1 MNGMQ
6 KPTFIVG
13 IRRSGSTLWRRI
25 LEQNKEI
32 AVFGEMQFLWP
43 WERDFSDFLK
53 RDIGDLSNDKNVLKM
68 IEIIFSNPP
77 LPHISFLKLRWGFW
91 ESLRKINDKELRDR
105 ICSRILNSDRSIESI
120 FKALTEETTKHLGYD
135 RFAIK
140 FPVYFN
146 HIPTLL
152 KWYPNAKIV
161 HITRDPR
168 AIAASKKNDPG
179 GTAKLKAKYP
189 KYSYLIEKAM
199 TVFVIFQYNWSAKV
213 HNKYKYLKNYKL
225 FKYEDLL
232 WDPKNTIRELC
243 NFSDLQFKEEML
255 SPSKGRVSSIDG
267 RKRSGFDKRAAYRW
281 KEKLTPLEE
290 KIVTLF
296 TKRSMKIL
304 EYNPSIHPI
313 FQEIK
318 IYNNVE

>member
-1 MNGMQ
+1 MEEIK
-6 KPTFIVG
+6 KPIFIVG

-25 LEQNKEI
+25 LERNKDI

-68 IEIIFSNPP
+68 IRIIFSDSPP
-77 LPHISFLKLRWGFW
+77 PHISFLKLRWGFW
-91 ESLRKINDKELRDR
+91 ELLREINDGDLES
-105 ICSRILNSDRSIESI
+105 IIHVRILESDRSLGSI
-120 FKALTEETTKHLGYD
+120 FRALLEETTKYLGYT
-135 RFAIK
+135 RFAVK

-146 HIPTLL
+146 RISTLM
-152 KWYPNAKIV
+152 KWYPNAKII
-161 HITRDPR
+161 HISRDPR
-168 AIAASKKNDPG
+168 AITASKKNDPG

-232 WDPKNTIRELC
+232 WDPENTIRELC
-243 NFSDLQFKEEML
+243 NFSDLRFKEEML

-267 RKRSGFDKRAAYRW
+267 RKRSGFDKKAAYRW

-304 EYNPSIHPI
+304 EYDPSVHPI

-318 IYNNVE
+318 IYNNAE